1 MTTQRQESQPSNVTR
16 AFIAKQKKFAEYA
29 KMRDSVHEIDEE
41 QDVLREQKRDLER
54 KLKCAEEDG
63 KLIEDQIWI
72 KPKEERAAL
81 YDEVGKLMQE
91 RDALGT
97 SDEDVKRRDELTK
110 RIGELRE
117 KRAKIF
123 EETVAR
129 AREAVP
135 YLVTTREKLQDVNI
149 QLWLVKSKM
158 ANTRKKRNVLYDEF
172 RVLDAEYL
180 RMRND
185 AKDQPDEQKS

>member
-1 MTTQRQESQPSNVTR
+1 MTVQRQESQPSNMTR

-29 KMRDSVHEIDEE
+29 KMRDLVHEIDEE

-63 KLIEDQIWI
+63 KLLEDQIWT

-97 SDEDVKRRDELTK
+97 SGEDVKRKDELTK
-110 RIGELRE
+110 LIGELRE

-135 YLVTTREKLQDVNI
+135 HLVTTREKLQDVNI
-149 QLWLVKSKM
+149 QFWLLKSKIV
-158 ANTRKKRNVLYDEF
+158 NTRKKRDALYGEF

-180 RMRND
+180 RIRDD

>member
-16 AFIAKQKKFAEYA
+16 AFVAKQKKFAEYA
-29 KMRDSVHEIDEE
+29 KMRDLVHEIDEE

-72 KPKEERAAL
+72 KPKEERTAL

-97 SDEDVKRRDELTK
+97 SDEDVKRRDELTEL
-110 RIGELRE
+110 IGELRE

-123 EETVAR
+123 EETAAR

-158 ANTRKKRNVLYDEF
+158 VNTRKKRNVLYDEF

>member
-16 AFIAKQKKFAEYA
+16 AFVAKQEKFAEYA
-29 KMRDSVHEIDEE
+29 KMRDLVHEIDEE

-63 KLIEDQIWI
+63 KLLEDQIWI

-97 SDEDVKRRDELTK
+97 SDEDVKRRDDLTK
-110 RIGELRE
+110 LIGELRE

-123 EETVAR
+123 EETAAR
-129 AREAVP
+129 AWETVP
-135 YLVTTREKLQDVNI
+135 HLVTTREKLQDINI
-149 QLWLVKSKM
+149 QLWLLKSKIV
-158 ANTRKKRNVLYDEF
+158 NTRKKRDALYGEF

-180 RMRND
+180 RMWND
-185 AKDQPDEQKS
+185 AKN

>member
-16 AFIAKQKKFAEYA
+16 AFVAKQKKFAEYA
-29 KMRDSVHEIDEE
+29 KMRDLVHEIDEE

-54 KLKCAEEDG
+54 KLKCAEEDD
-63 KLIEDQIWI
+63 KLLEDQIWA

-81 YDEVGKLMQE
+81 YDEVGNLMQE
-91 RDALGT
+91 RDALGI

-110 RIGELRE
+110 LIGELRE

-123 EETVAR
+123 EETAVR

-135 YLVTTREKLQDVNI
+135 HLVTTREKLQDINI
-149 QLWLVKSKM
+149 QLRLLKSKM
-158 ANTRKKRNVLYDEF
+158 ANTRKKRDALYGEF
-172 RVLDAEYL
+172 KVLDAEYL

-185 AKDQPDEQKS
+185 AKDQPEKQKS